1 MIREY
6 LLRLQALQLATLGS
20 NVSMEIQIRQFANGN
35 SWLVVGVH
43 PEVQKDED
51 WRYHSEHFTYH
62 DFQTPDENFKRLEYK
77 YNTIEEFINTYKK

>member
-20 NVSMEIQIRQFANGN
+20 NVSMEIQIRQKANGDV
-35 SWLVVGVH
+35 WLVAGVN

-51 WRYHSEHFTYH
+51 WIYHSEHFAYY
-62 DFQTPDENFKRLEYK
+62 DFQTPDENFKRLENK
-77 YNTIEEFINTYKK
+77 YNTIEEFINKYKK

>member
-20 NVSMEIQIRQFANGN
+20 NVSMEIQIRQHANGDV
-35 SWLVVGVH
+35 WLVVGVY

-51 WRYHSEHFTYH
+51 WIYHSEHFAHY
-62 DFQTPDENFKRLEYK
+62 DFETPDENFKRLENN
-77 YNTIEEFINTYKK
+77 YNTIEEFINRFKK